1 MIGYFAI
8 GLMPIGAS
16 GQTVDVE
23 PPDRP
28 GLPYDIPE
36 WRRVVFK
43 GTKRTVVFEGTERV
57 AVYEG
62 FERIVRF

>member
-8 GLMPIGAS
+8 GLMPVGAPV
-16 GQTVDVE
+16 QAVEVE
-23 PPDRP
+23 PPEPSD
-28 GLPYDIPE
+28 LPFSIPE

-43 GTKRTVVFEGTERV
+43 GTKRNVLFEGTERV
-57 AVYEG
+57 AVYQG